1 MKGTRGTSP
10 FANEYPFSDCQ
21 YILFKSPNHPQ
32 WSSQMRQLNSGSQTP
47 LNYTFCLNPLIFRL
61 WVLKAHQRYLV
72 PWAPFFLNPRPP
84 AHSFLPLISCGT
96 EKGRQR
102 EMVISAPV
110 CDFFVGER
118 NFPCVFPKREKEI
131 SALEALAP
139 IPCSIPPHLIS
150 PSLLFPMCL
159 AG

>member
-72 PWAPFFLNPRPP
+72 PWAPFFFKPETTSSLFS
-84 AHSFLPLISCGT
+84 ATHFLWD
-96 EKGRQR
+96 R
-102 EMVISAPV
+102 ERETVGNGHFKLPSVISLSA
-110 CDFFVGER
+110 R
-118 NFPCVFPKREKEI
+118 EI
-131 SALEALAP
+131 SHVFFQKEKKRLAP
-139 IPCSIPPHLIS
+139 WKR
-150 PSLLFPMCL
+150 SLQFPVL
-159 AG
+159 SHPI